1 MTQKWPSVQVTHSA
15 NEGLV
20 GIALFPFGAAFL
32 PALPRGDG
40 VVFSSLRPHLLRPS
54 KVLRRR
60 DDALD
65 EERRNAHLPLPLAGL
80 VPGPSPPRYGFTLGR
95 QPQTPEEIEGKKRY
109 IADRSREAAIRNRE
123 IDFMLHGKE
132 RARKAAA
139 KKRKATIARKK
150 REAAALAARE
160 ALLEQAYTVL
170 AYKVRAWEN
179 KKEKMRKSLA
189 LPKMK
194 RDFTPEQRETWNTY
208 LREGRAELENWLVER
223 MRKAKAKVNS
233 RTGLHVHVGAQGM
246 TPTQIKNLV
255 KIFYKQE
262 TLILKATGTQQCR
275 IDSYTRKTDLGF
287 VDKICKMANPTMAKL
302 ADAYY
307 AGYSDRHSH
316 YSRARYHALNLH
328 NLWNGN
334 KGTVEFRYHEQS
346 LHAGVIKAAVLIDLL
361 MVLKAKSAK
370 AASAK
375 NPRPYSEASAKY
387 DFRVFLFRL
396 GANGATFKS
405 MRKHLCKNLP
415 GSAAWKDGRHD

>member
-1 MTQKWPSVQVTHSA
+1 MTITEAELASLTFGCELEYEGITQERAAKVVAQVTGGTA
-15 NEGLV
+15 CYEGYHLRNWAV
-20 GIALFPFGAAFL
+20 TMPDGRKWQVVSDGSLWGGAE
-32 PALPRGDG
+32 
-40 VVFSSLRPHLLRPS
+40 VVTPIMTYA
-54 KVLRRR
+54 
-60 DDALD
+60 DM
-65 EERRNAHLPLPLAGL
+65 E
-80 VPGPSPPRYGFTLGR
+80 TL
-95 QPQTPEEIEGKKRY
+95 QE
-109 IADRSREAAIRNRE
+109 
-123 IDFMLHGKE
+123 
-132 RARKAAA
+132 
-139 KKRKATIARKK
+139 
-150 REAAALAARE
+150 
-160 ALLEQAYTVL
+160 V
-170 AYKVRAWEN
+170 VRA
-179 KKEKMRKSLA
+179 
-189 LPKMK
+189 
-194 RDFTPEQRETWNTY
+194 
-208 LREGRAELENWLVER
+208 

-246 TPTQIKNLV
+246 SPTQIKNLV

-275 IDSYTRKTDLGF
+275 IDSYTRKTDLRF

-307 AGYSDRHSH
+307 TGYNDRHSH

-387 DFRVFLFRL
+387 DFRVFLLRL

>member
-1 MTQKWPSVQVTHSA
+1 MTITEAELASLTFGCELEYEGITQERAAKVVAQVTGGTA
-15 NEGLV
+15 RYEGYHLHNWTV
-20 GIALFPFGAAFL
+20 TT
-32 PALPRGDG
+32 GDG
-40 VVFSSLRPHLLRPS
+40 RKWQVVSDGSLWGGAEVVTPIMTYA
-54 KVLRRR
+54 
-60 DDALD
+60 DM
-65 EERRNAHLPLPLAGL
+65 E
-80 VPGPSPPRYGFTLGR
+80 TL
-95 QPQTPEEIEGKKRY
+95 QE
-109 IADRSREAAIRNRE
+109 
-123 IDFMLHGKE
+123 
-132 RARKAAA
+132 
-139 KKRKATIARKK
+139 
-150 REAAALAARE
+150 
-160 ALLEQAYTVL
+160 V
-170 AYKVRAWEN
+170 VRA
-179 KKEKMRKSLA
+179 
-189 LPKMK
+189 
-194 RDFTPEQRETWNTY
+194 
-208 LREGRAELENWLVER
+208 

-307 AGYSDRHSH
+307 TGYSDRHSH

-346 LHAGVIKAAVLIDLL
+346 LHAGVIRAAVLIDLL

-387 DFRVFLFRL
+387 DFRVFLLRL
-396 GANGATFKS
+396 GANGETFKS